1 MLHQFLL
8 DYLMPVCLFGTAFGV
23 LAYFYY
29 LNKLHDII
37 RDHYP
42 GLLEYDP
49 HDYRVN
55 LDQPFQAL
63 KDVPPILKSGAWRQF
78 PTTEHVQLCQRA
90 RLADR
95 LWMICGACLFLPF
108 FI

>member
-1 MLHQFLL
+1 MLHQLLL
-8 DYLMPVCLFGTAFGV
+8 DYLVPCCLFGAAFGV
-23 LAYFYY
+23 LAYYYY
-29 LNKLHDII
+29 LNKLHDVV
-37 RDHYP
+37 RECYP

-63 KDVPPILKSGAWRQF
+63 KDVPPILKSGVWRQF
-78 PTTEHVQLCQRA
+78 PEPSHIALCHRA
-90 RLADR
+90 RIADR
-95 LWMICGACLFLPF
+95 TWMISVAGLLLPF